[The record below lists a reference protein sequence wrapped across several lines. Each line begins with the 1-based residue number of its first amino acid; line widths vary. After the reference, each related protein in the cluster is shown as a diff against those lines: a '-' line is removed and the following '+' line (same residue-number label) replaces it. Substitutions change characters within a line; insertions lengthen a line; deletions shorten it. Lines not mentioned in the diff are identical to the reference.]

1 MLFGL
6 HRQAKQEGS
15 KTANV
20 KAWTRN
26 ELAQALQ
33 EVESFLS
40 KSRQE
45 WSENDILMQQLME
58 DRIAAAVMAKHQV
71 APGRNAHRVL
81 GSEGLPTPRQTARQ
95 RSTIPPTGAEIEDI
109 SAILFLARD
118 ALEHLTETDCQL
130 VRDGTS
136 THKVAGPRPSQAV
149 LPAHDAAHHLAFIPA
164 FACKSVAALLSYVG
178 SSDAVTRFIAPTSG
192 GIWREVAEKG
202 LAYPDNVDWPS
213 TDDANLLAGKRLW
226 EAISCSATLK
236 LRLLVS
242 TVILALCSKLAPT

>member
-15 KTANV
+15 KTATA
-20 KAWTRN
+20 KAWTRS
-26 ELAQALQ
+26 ELAHALQ

-45 WSENDILMQQLME
+45 WSENDILMQQLVE
-58 DRIAAAVMAKHQV
+58 DRIAATVMAKHQV
-71 APGRNAHRVL
+71 APGRNARRVL

-95 RSTIPPTGAEIEDI
+95 RSTIAPTGAEIEDI

-136 THKVAGPRPSQAV
+136 THKVAGPRPSQAA
-149 LPAHDAAHHLAFIPA
+149 LPAHDAAHHLAFIPS
-164 FACKSVAALLSYVG
+164 FACKSVAALLSYLG
-178 SSDAVTRFIAPTSG
+178 NSDAVTRFIAPNISWYLEG
-192 GIWREVAEKG
+192 GSRKG
-202 LAYPDNVDWPS
+202 ACLP
-213 TDDANLLAGKRLW
+213 
-226 EAISCSATLK
+226 
-236 LRLLVS
+236 
-242 TVILALCSKLAPT
+242 